1 MKYLQLLTPAFI
13 ALTLAISPAI
23 FSPHLQAQNTKI
35 TANIATSVASPT
47 FTDAQPSFNKG
58 QYGYSI
64 EKIEYTADE
73 MIIHFLYDEA
83 FTSIAIYPPNAEKAW
98 HIVDNQG
105 KKTNP
110 IAIKNLRHGDK
121 FNHPAAITES
131 TNINFIPDYDN
142 YDFSQPREKF
152 QFRCEIVFPRLDK
165 TVKTFDLI
173 EGIKEYDS
181 YFHVLNVQHRPKAE
195 IVEIV
200 ETAVRFAPTQQAIQF
215 KDSKIIG
222 LAAPAIEPPTLHAT
236 IDFTDFVR
244 SDKNP
249 AQVSHDKDYTVDEIR
264 YYENQTIVTFA
275 FQDDIYP
282 SGYFYGA
289 QGRYAWFLR
298 DQDGNI
304 YKPTAVYNIRANST
318 VVKTKLENVEQL
330 TLSTLVPERNDI
342 ANRFTCDIVFPR
354 LPASVRTADLI
365 EGVGHENSSGH
376 FNVKQIDI
384 NPLQDK
390 KTVENQVV
398 INQIIEPQVIDFE
411 VVTTP
416 TPPEE
421 LAKDV
426 AGCDE
431 TCKPG
436 QISDKNYTLFPNPN
450 RGTFFLFNHGKNQ
463 DKALVQLFDLSGR
476 LLFSQQ
482 SQMLENASQS
492 YKVDNLAAGQYLVR
506 ISHQDNSQTT
516 LPLIV
521 VE

>member
-1 MKYLQLLTPAFI
+1 MKYLKLLTPAFV
-13 ALTLAISPAI
+13 ALALAISPAI
-23 FSPHLQAQNTKI
+23 FSQNLQAQNTTI
-35 TANIATSVASPT
+35 TANTATS
-47 FTDAQPSFNKG
+47 TDAQPSFDKG

-73 MIIHFLYDEA
+73 MIVHFLYDEA

-98 HIVDNQG
+98 HVVDNQG
-105 KKTNP
+105 QKIHPK
-110 IAIKNLRHGDK
+110 AIRNLRHGDK
-121 FNHPAAITES
+121 FSHPAAISKS
-131 TNINFIPDYDN
+131 THVQFVTDYDTYYNN
-142 YDFSQPREKF
+142 YDVNKPHEKF
-152 QFRCEIVFPRLDK
+152 QFRCEIVFPHLDK

-173 EGIKEYDS
+173 EGVKEYDN
-181 YFHVLNVQHRPKAE
+181 YFHVLNVQHRPTAAAVELVAE
-195 IVEIV
+195 KELLGMPIEII
-200 ETAVRFAPTQQAIQF
+200 EPTTITQPLAIT

-222 LAAPAIEPPTLHAT
+222 LAAPTAELQYKHAT
-236 IDFTDFVR
+236 VDFRDFIR

-264 YYENQTIVTFA
+264 YYENQTVVSFA
-275 FQDDIYP
+275 FQNGKYP

-304 YKPTAVYNIRANST
+304 YKPTAVYNVRANGT
-318 VVKTKLENVEQL
+318 VVQTKLENAEKL
-330 TLSTLVPERNDI
+330 TLSTLVPQSDDI

-365 EGVGHENSSGH
+365 EGVGQENSSGH

-384 NPLQDK
+384 DPLQD
-390 KTVENQVV
+390 NQVV
-398 INQIIEPQVIDFE
+398 EIQV
-411 VVTTP
+411 VRTP

-421 LAKDV
+421 LAKSIAD
-426 AGCDE
+426 CTE
-431 TCKPG
+431 NCKPTPS
-436 QISDKNYTLFPNPN
+436 SDKNYTLFPNPN